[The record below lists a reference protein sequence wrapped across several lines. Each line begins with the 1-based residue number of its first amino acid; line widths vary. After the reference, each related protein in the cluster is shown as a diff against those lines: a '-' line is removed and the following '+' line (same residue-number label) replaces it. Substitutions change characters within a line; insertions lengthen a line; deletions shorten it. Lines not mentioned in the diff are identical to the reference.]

1 MELLYTFHTAN
12 PSRRVVVKS
21 NSEESAKKEFDR
33 MRDAAA
39 LTQDS
44 TIVKIELV
52 DIASNF
58 EDDVSKLNTEDNQ

>member
-12 PSRRVVVKS
+12 PSRRVVVKA

-33 MRDAAA
+33 MRDAAG

-44 TIVKIELV
+44 TIVKIEVV

>member
-1 MELLYTFHTAN
+1 
-12 PSRRVVVKS
+12 
-21 NSEESAKKEFDR
+21 
-33 MRDAAA
+33 MRDAAG

-44 TIVKIELV
+44 TIVKIEVV